1 MNKITVKKE
10 LGKCCDDM
18 ESAISSKFLAI
29 KNGEIFFNLAKT
41 PLSAGNVLT
50 GETFDPKNYPYS
62 MSLYYCPFC
71 SYMIGKKPKNLE
83 DEIG

>member
-1 MNKITVKKE
+1 
-10 LGKCCDDM
+10 M

-29 KNGEIFFNLAKT
+29 KNGEIVFNIAKI
-41 PLSAGNVLT
+41 PQSAGNVLT
-50 GETFDPKNYPYS
+50 DEVFDPKNYRYS

-71 SYMIGKKPKNLE
+71 SYWIRKEPKNLE